1 MSGNSDEI
9 STHYTFNPIYV
20 VESLFFFIA
29 FKEYAEKIYPAEGVL
44 YSRMSPLKSE
54 LNVFVMKSREYKSNW
69 N

>member
-20 VESLFFFIA
+20 VESLFFFFIA

-54 LNVFVMKSREYKSNW
+54 LNVFVMKSREYKSS
-69 N
+69 